1 MSNGKVMIILLT
13 VGSIK
18 KTEPFAIDMIQKL
31 NQICLIMQ
39 QSVTCGSK
47 NAKGVK
53 KIVKKD
59 DLFKLELD
67 VDKLDIDELN
77 ELKSVPIS
85 LKCFKKC
92 SLKKNVNQM
101 MIN

>member
-1 MSNGKVMIILLT
+1 
-13 VGSIK
+13 
-18 KTEPFAIDMIQKL
+18 
-31 NQICLIMQ
+31 MQ

-47 NAKGVK
+47 NAKGFK

-85 LKCFKKC
+85 LKCFKKS
-92 SLKKNVNQM
+92 SLKKNVN
-101 MIN
+101 

>member
-1 MSNGKVMIILLT
+1 MWL
-13 VGSIK
+13 
-18 KTEPFAIDMIQKL
+18 
-31 NQICLIMQ
+31 
-39 QSVTCGSK
+39 K

-59 DLFKLELD
+59 DLFKLELV

-92 SLKKNVNQM
+92 SLKKNVN
-101 MIN
+101 

>member
-13 VGSIK
+13 VWSIK
-18 KTEPFAIDMIQKL
+18 KNRT
-31 NQICLIMQ
+31 ICYRYDIEVELDL
-39 QSVTCGSK
+39 SNYAAKCDVWLK

-59 DLFKLELD
+59 DLFKLELV

-92 SLKKNVNQM
+92 SLKKNVN
-101 MIN
+101 

>member
-13 VGSIK
+13 VWSIK
-18 KTEPFAIDMIQKL
+18 KNRT
-31 NQICLIMQ
+31 ICNRYDIEAELDLSNMQ

-59 DLFKLELD
+59 DLSKLKLN

-92 SLKKNVNQM
+92 PLKKNVN
-101 MIN
+101 

>member
-1 MSNGKVMIILLT
+1 M
-13 VGSIK
+13 
-18 KTEPFAIDMIQKL
+18 
-31 NQICLIMQ
+31 
-39 QSVTCGSK
+39 TCGSK

-85 LKCFKKC
+85 LNV
-92 SLKKNVNQM
+92 SKNVHWKKM
-101 MIN
+101 SIRWW

>member
-1 MSNGKVMIILLT
+1 M
-13 VGSIK
+13 
-18 KTEPFAIDMIQKL
+18 
-31 NQICLIMQ
+31 
-39 QSVTCGSK
+39 TCGSK

-85 LKCFKKC
+85 LKCFKKY
-92 SLKKNVNQM
+92 SLKKNVN
-101 MIN
+101 

>member
-1 MSNGKVMIILLT
+1 
-13 VGSIK
+13 
-18 KTEPFAIDMIQKL
+18 
-31 NQICLIMQ
+31 MQ

-92 SLKKNVNQM
+92 SLKKKCQLDVDTLKNVSVDLKKLSDVVEKEVVKKLYLTN
-101 MIN
+101 

>member
-1 MSNGKVMIILLT
+1 M
-13 VGSIK
+13 
-18 KTEPFAIDMIQKL
+18 
-31 NQICLIMQ
+31 
-39 QSVTCGSK
+39 TCGSK

-77 ELKSVPIS
+77 ELKSVPIN

-92 SLKKNVNQM
+92 SLKKNVN
-101 MIN
+101 